1 MAKEYVIVYGN
12 SPRANVANISFKRK
26 LTRALSFMR
35 WCNKERSLQWINGN
49 VLLHIQMFSSFYY
62 TVWNDKQQY
71 DFQDNWTWTHLRQD
85 VKIWLQIVFVK
96 HSLVFILQENVV
108 KQGNILVIQ
117 KSPGMSLWQYQVK
130 YRRR

>member
-71 DFQDNWTWTHLRQD
+71 NFQDNWTWTHLRQD
-85 VKIWLQIVFVK
+85 MKIWLQIVFVK